1 MLAITDLQVGCTFY
15 HKRFY
20 GLSTIFAVSR
30 GRVLMFVGRYSM
42 AIYLL
47 HDPVVKYCI
56 FRLLLD
62 QEAVSTLLLAA
73 AATLVLAMAVTRL
86 IEEPLRKVAHNVLF
100 KSRTGTIIY

>member
-1 MLAITDLQVGCTFY
+1 
-15 HKRFY
+15 
-20 GLSTIFAVSR
+20 
-30 GRVLMFVGRYSM
+30 MFVGRYSM

-73 AATLVLAMAVTRL
+73 TATLVLAMAVTRL
-86 IEEPLRKVAHNVLF
+86 IEEPLRMCCLNQELEPF
-100 KSRTGTIIY
+100 